1 MNRHV
6 IENGD
11 VLLFLDVYYYYCL
24 LCHSLCWCSFS
35 AGLKACTCSVIH
47 SSHHSGSYTKH
58 LPEDSCRS
66 QHADLLDLCHS
77 SSFWYFLDVFYH
89 YYYYYCYCYNYYYYF
104 FIILIKHSFWMFCW
118 SLPWT
123 TSHRPWPY
131 VSKILRRIL
140 ALPSKHAVCND
151 SKRMWHQSLLTTFL
165 CLSRQFIMYQIMT
178 GTTVTL
184 RNFQIRLVVL
194 NVLYLCLSLGFEMD
208 KQHQ

>member
-1 MNRHV
+1 MPLLISIGLNVTIPLSWCRWRIVFHHFMFSRMTPVIVERVWGSWRSGCGAHHRRPLVDPGRGQYVRVVCRNFSIRMNRHV

-89 YYYYYCYCYNYYYYF
+89 YYYYYYYYCYCYYYYYYF
-104 FIILIKHSFWMFCW
+104 F
-118 SLPWT
+118 
-123 TSHRPWPY
+123 
-131 VSKILRRIL
+131 
-140 ALPSKHAVCND
+140 
-151 SKRMWHQSLLTTFL
+151 LL
-165 CLSRQFIMYQIMT
+165 S
-178 GTTVTL
+178 
-184 RNFQIRLVVL
+184 
-194 NVLYLCLSLGFEMD
+194 S
-208 KQHQ
+208 